1 MYLMKIRNFNP
12 DYKNEIFGGEDIAG
26 YDVYADVNHEKIGK
40 VHDILVDESGR
51 LRYIVID
58 TGFWVFGKKVLL
70 PIGCCRIDYAKHNLY
85 ALGLTKEQAE
95 ALPDYDDETLVDYE
109 YEERVRGNYRPVS
122 KVAPTAPVAPVTKDN
137 YKYEERDPDLYRAP
151 AEDTDRIRLY
161 EERLVSDKQ
170 RQKAGEVTVGKT
182 VTRET
187 ARVAIPVEKEQV
199 IVERRTP
206 ADAGKVVS
214 GAADAFKE
222 GEVARFEVYEETA
235 NVHKETVLRE
245 EVSVKKEVIQDT
257 VNAEET
263 LRREELEVNSNGEP
277 VIRRDVAGR
286 DVTNRD
292 ISNDRPVRQ

>member
-1 MYLMKIRNFNP
+1 MYLTKIRDFNP

-40 VHDILVDESGR
+40 VHDILVDETGH

-85 ALGLTKEQAE
+85 ALGFTKEQAE

-109 YEERVRGNYRPVS
+109 YEERVRGNYRPVAS
-122 KVAPTAPVAPVTKDN
+122 VAPAAAPVAKDE
-137 YKYEERDPDLYRAP
+137 YKYEERDPELYRAP
-151 AEDTDRIRLY
+151 TEDNDRVRLY

-170 RQKAGEVTVGKT
+170 RQKAGEVIVGKT
-182 VTRET
+182 VTTET

-206 ADAGKVVS
+206 VDAGTVVS
-214 GAADAFKE
+214 DTTDAFHE
-222 GEVARFEVYEETA
+222 GEVMRVDVYEETA
-235 NVHKETVLRE
+235 NIRKETVLRE
-245 EVSVKKEVIQDT
+245 EVSVRKEVKQDT
-257 VNAEET
+257 VTAEET
-263 LRREELEVNSNGEP
+263 LRREELEVNTNGEP
-277 VIRRDVAGR
+277 VIRRDVA
-286 DVTNRD
+286 T
-292 ISNDRPVRQ
+292 NDRPVHS